1 MDLPEVTV
9 EQGKLRGSTATDF
22 AGKKYFKFQGI
33 PFAEPPLGK
42 LRFKVFHSETKIIT
56 GTTCILNSCSR
67 LLYQLKNGVELALP
81 PKRGVHP
88 SDVTPSKE
96 T

>member
-33 PFAEPPLGK
+33 PYGEPPLGK
-42 LRFKVFHSETKIIT
+42 LRFKVFQVKQK
-56 GTTCILNSCSR
+56 
-67 LLYQLKNGVELALP
+67 LLQVLYVF
-81 PKRGVHP
+81 
-88 SDVTPSKE
+88 
-96 T
+96 